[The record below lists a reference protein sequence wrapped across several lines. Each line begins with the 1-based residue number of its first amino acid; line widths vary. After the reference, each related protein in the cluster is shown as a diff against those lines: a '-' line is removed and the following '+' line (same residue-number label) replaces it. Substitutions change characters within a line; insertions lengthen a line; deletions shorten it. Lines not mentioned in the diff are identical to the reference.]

1 MILADLGADVIKIES
16 APHGD
21 SIRSW
26 GTKVRGESTYNLAAN
41 RNKRGVLLNYRA
53 PLALEAV
60 RTMATNCEAIREWG
74 AIPSTDRY
82 AMLDR
87 IRQPAL
93 VVHGNKDVVVTPIN
107 AFILAQHL
115 PNAQLVMYPDASH
128 GAQSQH
134 AGVFLE
140 HARMFLNE

>member
-1 MILADLGADVIKIES
+1 
-16 APHGD
+16 
-21 SIRSW
+21 
-26 GTKVRGESTYNLAAN
+26 
-41 RNKRGVLLNYRA
+41 
-53 PLALEAV
+53 
-60 RTMATNCEAIREWG
+60 
-74 AIPSTDRY
+74 
-82 AMLDR
+82 
-87 IRQPAL
+87 L

-134 AGVFLE
+134 AAVFLE

>member
-1 MILADLGADVIKIES
+1 MQNQFPVVETTFPDTLA
-16 APHGD
+16 
-21 SIRSW
+21 
-26 GTKVRGESTYNLAAN
+26 
-41 RNKRGVLLNYRA
+41 RA
-53 PLALEAV
+53 
-60 RTMATNCEAIREWG
+60 
-74 AIPSTDRY
+74 TDRY

-87 IRQPAL
+87 IRQCTL

-115 PNAQLVMYPDASH
+115 PDARLVMYLDASH

-140 HARMFLNE
+140 HARMFLNR

>member
-1 MILADLGADVIKIES
+1 
-16 APHGD
+16 
-21 SIRSW
+21 
-26 GTKVRGESTYNLAAN
+26 
-41 RNKRGVLLNYRA
+41 
-53 PLALEAV
+53 
-60 RTMATNCEAIREWG
+60 
-74 AIPSTDRY
+74 
-82 AMLDR
+82 MLDR

-93 VVHGNKDVVVTPIN
+93 VVHGNNDVVVTPIN

-134 AGVFLE
+134 AEVFLK

>member
-1 MILADLGADVIKIES
+1 MGRHSLDG
-16 APHGD
+16 
-21 SIRSW
+21 
-26 GTKVRGESTYNLAAN
+26 
-41 RNKRGVLLNYRA
+41 
-53 PLALEAV
+53 PLRDA
-60 RTMATNCEAIREWG
+60 G
-74 AIPSTDRY
+74 QDP
-82 AMLDR
+82 
-87 IRQPAL
+87 PAL

-134 AGVFLE
+134 AGVFLK